1 MMRESGRDFSSS
13 PTGTGLN
20 GSFLITIQILLL
32 RKPFGAAHPALIGRP
47 FPFTGIRPLLILN
60 QENFLCTE
68 TLLAEEN
75 QDAGD
80 YFVVLEL
87 AENRDIAVGS
97 LGKVHFPKGFY
108 VYVGSAKKIS

>member
-1 MMRESGRDFSSS
+1 MY
-13 PTGTGLN
+13 P
-20 GSFLITIQILLL
+20 
-32 RKPFGAAHPALIGRP
+32 
-47 FPFTGIRPLLILN
+47 
-60 QENFLCTE
+60 E

-97 LGKVHFPKGFY
+97 LGKYIFPKGFY